1 MSDLGEVF
9 FLHKNMS
16 EGGHVQ
22 TIIFDKTIPVTK
34 QKAWLKK
41 HGFDTQEADQKTSTV
56 RYRQEEPSK
65 FRKGTFKTYE
75 VGDGIKIV
83 SGKLK
88 KIKA

>member
-1 MSDLGEVF
+1 MNMSDLGEVF

-41 HGFDTQEADQKTSTV
+41 HGFDT
-56 RYRQEEPSK
+56 
-65 FRKGTFKTYE
+65 
-75 VGDGIKIV
+75 
-83 SGKLK
+83 
-88 KIKA
+88 